1 VPRLTIT
8 TTPQK
13 VCEGLPAGSRRHR
26 SLTRSF
32 TIIPPSGSGGVD
44 VLLERGGLD
53 AAPSMDGAVR
63 YPFGTLG
70 LAYECEPGQALW
82 AATAS
87 GTASL
92 DVLQGGER

>member
-1 VPRLTIT
+1 
-8 TTPQK
+8 
-13 VCEGLPAGSRRHR
+13 
-26 SLTRSF
+26 
-32 TIIPPSGSGGVD
+32 
-44 VLLERGGLD
+44 
-53 AAPSMDGAVR
+53 MDGATR